1 MGDVGTGLYVSPDVV
16 PIYKDM
22 LRLATVITPNQFE
35 VEYVTDP
42 LARTDNR
49 LLSGVKIDSLATLN
63 AALIQLHTE
72 HSLPHIAFSSIPLP
86 ISIVSTLSLPAPP
99 QQYDRLLPTPHPP
112 WFNAVGVGAP
122 DEDVLVCFAS
132 SFVDGQLDTWAFALP
147 TIDGSFSGVGDL
159 FSAMVLAH
167 FHPAQTSPLPAL
179 PHAVSK
185 ALLAVQ
191 QILLRTHLYSLSHA
205 GPSGTA
211 TPRPFHAAPESVIPT
226 DAELD
231 SAAPLN
237 PKDPRRK
244 ARRMRI
250 RELRVVQERAL
261 ISQDGVGWPGQR
273 LNWSALLT

>member
-132 SFVDGQLDTWAFALP
+132 SFVDGQLD
-147 TIDGSFSGVGDL
+147 GYFSGVGDL